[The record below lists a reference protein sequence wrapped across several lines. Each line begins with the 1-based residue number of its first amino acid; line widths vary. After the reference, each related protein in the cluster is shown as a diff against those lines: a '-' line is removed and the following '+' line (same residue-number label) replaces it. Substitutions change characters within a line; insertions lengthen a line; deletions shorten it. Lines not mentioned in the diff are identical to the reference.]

1 MAASLEP
8 FANKKV
14 AVITG
19 DGRVITGKLKA
30 YDQVVN
36 IVLVNTIERVYSHNV
51 GVEEVSLGL
60 YVIRGDNVA
69 LIGEIDMDIDNAID
83 LTYIHAEPLE
93 VFKT

>member
-1 MAASLEP
+1 MASALEP
-8 FANKKV
+8 FADKKV

-30 YDQVVN
+30 YDQVIN
-36 IVLVNTIERVYSHNV
+36 IVLVNTVERVYSHNV

-69 LIGEIDMDIDNAID
+69 VIGELNMDIDDAID
-83 LTYIHAEPLE
+83 LTYVHAEPLE
-93 VFKT
+93 AFKT